1 VENILTTLHV
11 DKQYGDVKVLDH
23 ISIDVP
29 RGSIYG
35 LLGPNGAGKTTLIRI
50 INQITAPDSGEVH
63 FKGRRLQRDDIV
75 HIGYL
80 PEERG
85 LYRKM
90 KVGEQVLYLA
100 RLKGLSSVDA
110 RRQVNIWFEKFEIQS
125 WWNRKVEEL
134 SKGMQQKV
142 QFIATVLHRP
152 TLLILD
158 EPFSGF
164 DPINAEMLKNE
175 ILQLRDQGVTIVL
188 STHNMASVEEM
199 CDYISL
205 INKSRCILQG
215 EVNQIRHEYKSGEY
229 ELSFEGDGAA
239 LMATLESSG
248 YRITSH
254 KSGIANSAQ
263 RNGHCGL
270 DPQSHKNSAA
280 DYQEIAGQA
289 RNDKTK
295 EEAYDTPTQRQVS
308 ITVHATTGSGNE
320 LLTKALPLV
329 NIISFNEILPR
340 MNDIFIRQVG
350 QNLKPQ
356 TSNLNGEAIA
366 EGKPQT

>member
-1 VENILTTLHV
+1 METILTTIQV
-11 DKQYGDVKVLDH
+11 DKQYGATKVLDR

-63 FKGRRLQRDDIV
+63 FMGRKLQRDDISQ
-75 HIGYL
+75 IGYL

-100 RLKGLSSVDA
+100 RLKGLSNVDA
-110 RRQVNIWFEKFEIQS
+110 HRQVHSWFEKFGIES

-142 QFIATVLHRP
+142 QFITTVLHRP
-152 TLLILD
+152 KLLILD

-164 DPINAEMLKNE
+164 DPINADMLKNE
-175 ILQLRDQGVTIVL
+175 ILHLREQGATIVL

-215 EVNQIRHEYKSGEY
+215 EVNQIRHDYKSGDY
-229 ELSFEGDGAA
+229 ELCFEGDETILAE
-239 LMATLESSG
+239 TLQSDGFRINSSK
-248 YRITSH
+248 R
-254 KSGIANSAQ
+254 
-263 RNGHCGL
+263 
-270 DPQSHKNSAA
+270 KNRHTT
-280 DYQEIAGQA
+280 I
-289 RNDKTK
+289 N
-295 EEAYDTPTQRQVS
+295 
-308 ITVHATTGSGNE
+308 VHAIPGSGNE
-320 LLTKALPLV
+320 LLAKAIPLV
-329 NIISFNEILPR
+329 QVISFSEILPS
-340 MNDIFIRQVG
+340 MNDIFIKKVSG
-350 QNLKPQ
+350 SKFEVETLTPK
-356 TSNLNGEAIA
+356 L
-366 EGKPQT
+366 

>member
-1 VENILTTLHV
+1 MENILTTIHV
-11 DKQYGDVKVLDH
+11 DKQYGDTKVLDH

-63 FKGRRLQRDDIV
+63 FMGRRLQRDDIAQ
-75 HIGYL
+75 IGYL

-100 RLKGLSSVDA
+100 KLKGLSNIEA
-110 RRQVNIWFEKFEIQS
+110 HRQVKTWFEKFEIQS

-142 QFIATVLHRP
+142 QFITTVLHRP
-152 TLLILD
+152 SLLILD

-164 DPINAEMLKNE
+164 DPVNAGMLKHE
-175 ILQLRDQGVTIVL
+175 ILQLREQGATIVL

-205 INKSRCILQG
+205 IHKSRCILQG
-215 EVNQIRHEYKSGEY
+215 EVNQIRHEYKTGEY
-229 ELSFEGDGAA
+229 ELCFEGDSAA
-239 LMATLESSG
+239 LVATLEAG
-248 YRITSH
+248 GCRITGHREVNAIQQSRH
-254 KSGIANSAQ
+254 SA
-263 RNGHCGL
+263 L
-270 DPQSHKNSAA
+270 DAESRHQEC
-280 DYQEIAGQA
+280 QEIAGDPESSSG
-289 RNDKTK
+289 RND
-295 EEAYDTPTQRQVS
+295 ELSQRGSLCRPQRRTS
-308 ITVHATTGSGNE
+308 ITVHAATDSGNE
-320 LLTKALPLV
+320 LLAKAIPLV
-329 NIISFNEILPR
+329 NVISFNEILPG

-350 QNLKPQ
+350 QSHEPETLNSKPE
-356 TSNLNGEAIA
+356 TKS
-366 EGKPQT
+366 P